1 MNAKWFFSIVF
12 LVLLGTMLSAQT
24 SQDQRAKRSDEII
37 TKIRRMDLANQI
49 LPLVLT
55 KSQLDKLLPAVEK
68 ARSEGRKAQ
77 EIEYEMLTKL
87 EPSVDAA
94 IKDAYE
100 KQMLPKQETMVAAA
114 STFKTMRLRRDA
126 IITDNVDA
134 VMAVLEKELNA
145 GQKKAAA
152 NAVQPSLFDPT
163 LDPSKMSDSAKMR
176 FFVQAILLDFEA
188 YDVLNQMRQKR
199 K

>member
-24 SQDQRAKRSDEII
+24 SREQRGKRADEII

-55 KSQLDKLLPAVEK
+55 KEQLDKLLPAVEK
-68 ARSEGRKAQ
+68 ARTEGRKA
-77 EIEYEMLTKL
+77 EEVEYEMLTKL

-94 IKDAYE
+94 VKEAYE
-100 KQMLPKQETMVAAA
+100 KQMLPKQETMVTVA
-114 STFKTMRLRRDA
+114 STFKTMRLRREA
-126 IITDNVDA
+126 IIADNVDA

-163 LDPSKMSDSAKMR
+163 LDPTKMSDTQKMR
-176 FFVQAILLDFEA
+176 FYVQAILLDSEA
-188 YDVLNQMRQKR
+188 YDVLLQMSTKR